1 MKKKT
6 SNKRPFKCMTFTFKR
21 HHQPIS
27 SIFDVEKRFDFFFV
41 TSIKHLFQLKVFY
54 SRVTQFSMSMSL
66 PVHKFATG
74 IAYLSQSNFSFLLF
88 TEWFVKISMFFRSD
102 CTWRRFNCI
111 LYFVFVIST
120 LNTFNVKCYTFMDN
134 LFFEKFVIVYCK
146 ENAFNS
152 QSFRYLRVQFEYFI
166 LSSAS

>member
-1 MKKKT
+1 MYSGWLNTEICHTIHPFNAFRNSILLRIQSTNISAEQEEWKKKT

-66 PVHKFATG
+66 PVYKFATG

-111 LYFVFVIST
+111 LS
-120 LNTFNVKCYTFMDN
+120 L
-134 LFFEKFVIVYCK
+134 LFP
-146 ENAFNS
+146 
-152 QSFRYLRVQFEYFI
+152 L
-166 LSSAS
+166 

>member
-1 MKKKT
+1 MISKNLYKFTLVGSMRQFVTQFTTLNAFQNSILLRIQSTNISAGQEWEKKLRIK
-6 SNKRPFKCMTFTFKR
+6 KPFKCMTFTFKR

-27 SIFDVEKRFDFFFV
+27 SIFNVEKRFDFFFV

-74 IAYLSQSNFSFLLF
+74 IAYLSQSNWIVHCFLLF

-102 CTWRRFNCI
+102 FTWRRFNCM
-111 LYFVFVIST
+111 LS
-120 LNTFNVKCYTFMDN
+120 L
-134 LFFEKFVIVYCK
+134 LF
-146 ENAFNS
+146 
-152 QSFRYLRVQFEYFI
+152 L
-166 LSSAS
+166 L